1 MRKVEKSLIILL
13 VFVLQMSHALRGAL
27 VRTGRASTKNWEDN
41 EGIYYYMENVGQRP
55 QHQAQPSESLL
66 FSPRSSRSLYDAGA
80 EGSSVLRSQRGI
92 LQQEQ
97 PLIVIDADDGQ
108 LMRYGR

>member
-1 MRKVEKSLIILL
+1 MVKGEFTTLITKMLL
-13 VFVLQMSHALRGAL
+13 GNDLIKQQINFNFFFNFFKFQLSDGL
-27 VRTGRASTKNWEDN
+27 V
-41 EGIYYYMENVGQRP
+41 I
-55 QHQAQPSESLL
+55 
-66 FSPRSSRSLYDAGA
+66 FPRSSRSLYDAGA

-97 PLIVIDADDGQ
+97 PLIIIDADDGQ

>member
-1 MRKVEKSLIILL
+1 MFSQKIQKIFLSQIGDGL
-13 VFVLQMSHALRGAL
+13 V
-27 VRTGRASTKNWEDN
+27 
-41 EGIYYYMENVGQRP
+41 I
-55 QHQAQPSESLL
+55 
-66 FSPRSSRSLYDAGA
+66 SPRSSRSLYDAGA